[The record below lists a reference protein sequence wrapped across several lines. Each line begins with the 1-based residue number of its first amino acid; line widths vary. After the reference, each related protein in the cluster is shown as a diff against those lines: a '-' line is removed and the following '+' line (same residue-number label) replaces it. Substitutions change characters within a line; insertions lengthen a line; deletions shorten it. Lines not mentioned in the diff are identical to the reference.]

1 MVCVCVCGGGWGR
14 EEESGSGV
22 RGVEGVAHA
31 VALGRAFELDV
42 DDVAVRHAEHLCH
55 EGRERQVAIRDDHV
69 PRMVRHALDFLRQ
82 VLVVANRDVPR
93 IAADA
98 EREAVRFIQH
108 DHAAFEAIENN
119 VDARQRLRR
128 DDELV
133 CLHATLRHAAIL
145 AIAIAVVHELR
156 PRDDAAVVKPE
167 ERRRVCLCCRGAACA
182 NDAE

>member
-1 MVCVCVCGGGWGR
+1 M
-14 EEESGSGV
+14 
-22 RGVEGVAHA
+22 
-31 VALGRAFELDV
+31 
-42 DDVAVRHAEHLCH
+42 
-55 EGRERQVAIRDDHV
+55 
-69 PRMVRHALDFLRQ
+69 
-82 VLVVANRDVPR
+82 VANRDVPR

-108 DHAAFEAIENN
+108 DHAAFEAIENT
-119 VDARQRLRR
+119 VDAIRRQRLRR

-133 CLHATLRHAAIL
+133 CLPATLRHAAIL

-182 NDAE
+182 NDVE